1 MKTKRPATALLP
13 TSYAPWLTALKAR
26 VRSAQL
32 QAAARVNHELLRLYW
47 DLGRAIAD
55 RQKQAGWGAGIIP
68 RLAADLHA
76 EFPDMAGFS
85 ERNFGRM
92 VAFYREY
99 PDLFAILPQPAAKL
113 SEPGKVPQPAA
124 QFGPVNRV
132 ALISPPPVAKLDLA
146 DPASPRLQPL
156 AEKVPWAH
164 HVILMEKVKDR
175 DARAWYMQAAIE
187 HGWSRSVLAV
197 QIAQHAHRRS
207 GKAVTNFAA
216 TLPPPQSDLA
226 QQTLR
231 DPYVFDFLT
240 LSTAARERELEPG
253 LIDHVQQFLVSLG
266 AGFAFVGRQVHL
278 EVGGEDY
285 YLDLLFYHLKLRC
298 FVVIDLKAR
307 EFTPEAAG
315 KMNFYLSAVDAQLR
329 HRDDQPSLGLLLCRE
344 KNRLT
349 VEYALRDVKKPIGVA
364 EWRTRLVASL
374 PKKLRSSLPTVAQI
388 EASLGRSPTPNR

>member
-1 MKTKRPATALLP
+1 MKTKRPATTLLP

-32 QAAARVNHELLRLYW
+32 QAAARVNHELISLYW
-47 DLGRAIAD
+47 DIGRSIVEGQRD
-55 RQKQAGWGAGIIP
+55 RGYGKQVVEQ
-68 RLAADLHA
+68 LAADLQA
-76 EFPDMAGFS
+76 EFPGLAGFS
-85 ERNFGRM
+85 PLNVWRM
-92 VAFYREY
+92 RAFYEAYADDGRILSQPVTELA
-99 PDLFAILPQPAAKL
+99 PAIVQ
-113 SEPGKVPQPAA
+113 Q
-124 QFGPVNRV
+124 
-132 ALISPPPVAKLDLA
+132 PVAPSDDGPPEPMASLPWGHNLLLLHKLK
-146 DPASPRLQPL
+146 SPT
-156 AEKVPWAH
+156 
-164 HVILMEKVKDR
+164 DR
-175 DARAWYMQAAIE
+175 RWYAQAAVE

-197 QIAQHAHRRS
+197 QIAQRAHRRA

-240 LSTAARERELEPG
+240 LSTAARERELEQG

-374 PKKLRSSLPTVAQI
+374 PRKLRSSLPTVAQI
-388 EASLGRSPTPNR
+388 EASLGRSPTPSR

>member
-99 PDLFAILPQPAAKL
+99 PDLFAILPQPAA
-113 SEPGKVPQPAA
+113 
-124 QFGPVNRV
+124 QFDPVNRV

-146 DPASPRLQPL
+146 DPASPLLQPL
-156 AEKVPWAH
+156 AAKLPWAH
-164 HVILMEKVKDR
+164 HVILLEKVKDL
-175 DARAWYMQAAIE
+175 DARAWYMQAAVE

-197 QIAQHAHRRS
+197 QIAQRAHRRA

-240 LSTAARERELEPG
+240 LSTAARERELEQG

-388 EASLGRSPTPNR
+388 EASLGRSPTPSRKG

>member
-1 MKTKRPATALLP
+1 MKTKRPATTLLP

-32 QAAARVNHELLRLYW
+32 QAAARVNHELISLYW
-47 DLGRAIAD
+47 DIGRSIVEGQRD
-55 RQKQAGWGAGIIP
+55 RGYGKQVVEQ
-68 RLAADLHA
+68 LAADLQA
-76 EFPDMAGFS
+76 EFPGLAGFS
-85 ERNFGRM
+85 PLNVWRM
-92 VAFYREY
+92 RAFYEAYADDGRILSQPVTELA
-99 PDLFAILPQPAAKL
+99 PAIVQ
-113 SEPGKVPQPAA
+113 Q
-124 QFGPVNRV
+124 
-132 ALISPPPVAKLDLA
+132 PVAPSDDGPPEPMASLPWGHNLLLLHKLK
-146 DPASPRLQPL
+146 SPT
-156 AEKVPWAH
+156 
-164 HVILMEKVKDR
+164 DR
-175 DARAWYMQAAIE
+175 RWYAQAAVE
-187 HGWSRSVLAV
+187 HGWSRSMLAV
-197 QIAQHAHRRS
+197 QIAQRAHRRA

-240 LSTAARERELEPG
+240 LSTAARERELEQG

-349 VEYALRDVKKPIGVA
+349 VEYALRDVKKPIGGA

-374 PKKLRSSLPTVAQI
+374 PRKLRSSLPTVAQI
-388 EASLGRSPTPNR
+388 EASLGRSPAPNR

>member
-1 MKTKRPATALLP
+1 MKTKRPATTLLP

-32 QAAARVNHELLRLYW
+32 QAAARVNHELISLYW
-47 DLGRAIAD
+47 DIGRSIVEGQRD
-55 RQKQAGWGAGIIP
+55 RGYGKQVVEQ
-68 RLAADLHA
+68 LAADLQA
-76 EFPDMAGFS
+76 EFPGLAGFS
-85 ERNFGRM
+85 PLNVWRM
-92 VAFYREY
+92 RAFYEAYADDGRILSQPVTELA
-99 PDLFAILPQPAAKL
+99 PAIVQ
-113 SEPGKVPQPAA
+113 Q
-124 QFGPVNRV
+124 
-132 ALISPPPVAKLDLA
+132 PVAPSDDGPPEPMASLPWGHNLLLLHKLK
-146 DPASPRLQPL
+146 SPT
-156 AEKVPWAH
+156 
-164 HVILMEKVKDR
+164 DR
-175 DARAWYMQAAIE
+175 RWYAQAAVE
-187 HGWSRSVLAV
+187 HGWSRSMLAV
-197 QIAQHAHRRS
+197 QIAQRAHRRA

-240 LSTAARERELEPG
+240 LSTAARERELEQG

-374 PKKLRSSLPTVAQI
+374 PRKLRSSLPTVAQI
-388 EASLGRSPTPNR
+388 EASLGRSPTPSR